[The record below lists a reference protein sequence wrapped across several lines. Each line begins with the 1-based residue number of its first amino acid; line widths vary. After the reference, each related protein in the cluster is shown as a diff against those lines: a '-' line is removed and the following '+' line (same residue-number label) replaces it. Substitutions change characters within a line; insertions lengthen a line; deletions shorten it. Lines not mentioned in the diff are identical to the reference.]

1 MNKGCDRMRYGSCQ
15 FYKEHVEKTVGG
27 PFPCMEYRTYCST
40 FDHFKNCPYYSYR
53 NNSDPRKVEE
63 YKRHQEGDAKGSL
76 IFLIIL
82 VVIVVMILKACHVI

>member
-63 YKRHQEGDAKGSL
+63 YKRHQEDDAKGSL

>member
-1 MNKGCDRMRYGSCQ
+1 MRYGSCQ

-82 VVIVVMILKACHVI
+82 VAMVVMILKACHVI